1 MHKKKL
7 MNYMLNY
14 LTLKKTTE
22 AGEFDKLRITLT
34 LTALALVIVSLGD
47 NSLLHYLSLLLGVL
61 LIVFVIFK

>member
-1 MHKKKL
+1 MAREIKKL
-7 MNYMLNY
+7 RM
-14 LTLKKTTE
+14 
-22 AGEFDKLRITLT
+22 TLT